1 MKFKRETV
9 IILYFEDLPTEFTE
23 SLEPP
28 NDGYFSINFH
38 RFLEEGESL
47 KDLWSYEDV
56 SRWKQEFYSTL
67 LEDHPNN
74 LRWQRTLAKNPEV
87 YLKEDSPLQAYLMT
101 QLTPDDVDGV
111 RKILVYCNF

>member
-1 MKFKRETV
+1 VTHRIVV
-9 IILYFEDLPTEFTE
+9 IGDIHYQLNR
-23 SLEPP
+23 LEV
-28 NDGYFSINFH
+28 I
-38 RFLEEGESL
+38 
-47 KDLWSYEDV
+47 
-56 SRWKQEFYSTL
+56 